1 MKEDPMGFKRTYE
14 DSLGTVY
21 TEVYYRVVGAR
32 LEVAPRQAARVEV
45 AIYRNKAAR
54 DADKPPFQRKVYATA
69 TAEEFAQFFGT
80 AALSAAEM
88 NPVKAGYLLAKAK
101 INDPSIVDVI

>member
-1 MKEDPMGFKRTYE
+1 MGFKRTYE
-14 DSLGTVY
+14 DALGTAY

-32 LEVAPRQAARVEV
+32 LEVAPRPRARVEV

-54 DADKPPFQRKVYATA
+54 DADKPPFQRKVYET
-69 TAEEFAQFFGT
+69 TTPEEFAQFFSV
-80 AALSAAEM
+80 AALSAADM

-101 INDPSIVDVI
+101 IADPSIVDVI